1 VQWATDDAR
10 HRRRSGKR
18 NDGPRACY
26 NRYYQ
31 WTNFSYSGILEVLVS
46 SNLPRR
52 PRGNDSFR
60 GLQLW
65 PQTRRTVEI
74 PQRTATEQPSFSL
87 FFRSQTVGGRGMPR
101 RRRSRSLIN
110 RCENSKNSQ
119 TPPRGRPCGAVYESS
134 CALAGAE
141 KCRNIVIPGRGLCRR
156 ARNLGTRTREIM
168 AWPVFMVSGP
178 APDGPSRND
187 TRVFS
192 SLLVHRFIQL
202 MQLDVPSALS
212 RRRPGSTFAM
222 GTGFRRCSGI

>member
-65 PQTRRTVEI
+65 PQTRRKVEI

-134 CALAGAE
+134 CALAGCGKMQEHRHSGARALPASPE
-141 KCRNIVIPGRGLCRR
+141 SRNTDQRNQWLGQCSWFPGGPPPLTGRPGM
-156 ARNLGTRTREIM
+156 TRE
-168 AWPVFMVSGP
+168 
-178 APDGPSRND
+178 
-187 TRVFS
+187 FS
-192 SLLVHRFIQL
+192 
-202 MQLDVPSALS
+202 A
-212 RRRPGSTFAM
+212 A
-222 GTGFRRCSGI
+222 C